1 MKLEKSTA
9 ISDLRIGRNP
19 VAEGHMRDGSD
30 QSDRSFAEAEFSRL
44 MMSDESL
51 KVLCLRSVQTFL
63 PLRNEAAPVIAE
75 LLKSRL
81 IEGTPTSLVRV
92 GDGEGNALGM
102 TRGAVHPVQLES
114 FNVQFFSQLGTTLR
128 EDEARV
134 FGDKIREAVCAADL
148 IGFRSSDAPKPEFKM
163 ISDHLARGL
172 IVATLGMLYARALL
186 QDELTSGRFRD
197 KLITSAWIHLALIPY
212 ICDIMD
218 VAKDVIVITSR
229 DMLRPHFETRLGKRL
244 RSFITVPAEGYRPSS
259 DEDTHYRKTF
269 PGVLDALN
277 TNLQGTLVLVGAGL
291 LGKLYCN
298 TAKDSGAVALDF
310 GSSFDVLAGMSTR
323 PIHSSIDV
331 NALRWV

>member
-1 MKLEKSTA
+1 M
-9 ISDLRIGRNP
+9 GRNP
-19 VAEGHMRDGSD
+19 VADGHKRETSD
-30 QSDRSFAEAEFSRL
+30 QGDRSFAEAEFSRL
-44 MMSDESL
+44 MMSDQSL
-51 KVLCLRSVQTFL
+51 RVLCLRSVQTFL
-63 PLRNEAAPVIAE
+63 PLRNEAAPVIAA
-75 LLKSRL
+75 LLKNRL

-114 FNVQFFSQLGTTLR
+114 FNVQFFNQVGTTLR
-128 EDEARV
+128 EDEART
-134 FGDKIREAVCAADL
+134 FGGKILEAVCAADL
-148 IGFRSSDAPKPEFKM
+148 IGFRWCDAPKPEFEM
-163 ISDHLARGL
+163 ISNHLAKGL

-186 QDELTSGRFRD
+186 QDELRRGRFKE

-218 VAKDVIVITSR
+218 AAKDVIVITSR

-244 RSFITVPAEGYRPSS
+244 RSFVVVPPEGYRPPL
-259 DEDTHYRKTF
+259 DKDTHYGKTF

-298 TAKDSGAVALDF
+298 SAKNSGAVALDF
-310 GSSFDVLAGMSTR
+310 GSSFDILAGMSTR

>member
-1 MKLEKSTA
+1 
-9 ISDLRIGRNP
+9 
-19 VAEGHMRDGSD
+19 MREASD
-30 QSDRSFAEAEFSRL
+30 QSDRSFAEAEFNRL

-63 PLRNEAAPVIAE
+63 PLRDEAAPVIAA
-75 LLKSRL
+75 LLKNRL
-81 IEGTPTSLVRV
+81 IKGTPTSLVRV

-114 FNVQFFSQLGTTLR
+114 FNGQFFSQIGTTLR
-128 EDEARV
+128 EDEARTLC
-134 FGDKIREAVCAADL
+134 GKILGALCAADL
-148 IGFRSSDAPKPEFKM
+148 IGFRSFDAPKPEFEM
-163 ISDHLARGL
+163 ISNHLAKGL

-186 QDELTSGRFRD
+186 QDELTSGRFKD

-218 VAKDVIVITSR
+218 AAQDVIVITGR
-229 DMLRPHFETRLGKRL
+229 DVLRPHFETRLGKRL
-244 RSFITVPAEGYRPSS
+244 RSFIAVPPEGYSPSS
-259 DEDTHYRKTF
+259 DEDTHYRNTF
-269 PGVLDALN
+269 PGVLEALN

-298 TAKDSGAVALDF
+298 TAKNSGAVALDF
-310 GSSFDVLAGMSTR
+310 GSSFDILAGMSTR
-323 PIHSSIDV
+323 PIHSYIDV